1 MRSNA
6 INSIQKQLEKTSH
19 NAYFISNI
27 VEISYLIPFTG
38 SSAYLIIEKDQII
51 FLTDAR
57 YEIQS
62 RDEIKNSNVKIDIID
77 SYSDALKS
85 LEKYKKILIPPTSS
99 LSIYEELQS
108 LNLSMNIDKIDI
120 ITQSRIIKENDEIKL
135 IKEQYD
141 ISARAFKKS
150 IENFRF
156 GESERIWAAE
166 LAYNIITEGAVGE
179 SFDTI
184 VASGHRGA
192 LPHGRATDKIIDDAE
207 PVIIDFGSRSTYN
220 SDYTR
225 VVYNGNNSEVLDI
238 IDIVRSALLKAI
250 DSVAV
255 GKNSSDIDKIARDYI
270 DLAGYGKFFNHSLG
284 HGIGLDVHELPY
296 LNKSKNTVLD
306 NNMVFTIEPGI
317 YLPGQFGI
325 RLEET
330 VLIRNNHVELLSSH
344 LDHYIYKI

>member
-1 MRSNA
+1 MRSKA
-6 INSIQKQLEKTSH
+6 IEALQKQLEKTS
-19 NAYFISNI
+19 NSAYFISNI
-27 VEISYLIPFTG
+27 VEISYILPFTG
-38 SSAYLIIEKDQII
+38 SSAYLIVEKNGII
-51 FLTDAR
+51 FITDAR

-62 RDEIKNSNVKIDIID
+62 RDEINNTNIQIEIVNS
-77 SYSDALKS
+77 YTDALKS
-85 LEKYKKILIPPTSS
+85 LEKYKSILIPPTSS
-99 LSIYEELQS
+99 LSIYEGLRS
-108 LNLSMNIDKIDI
+108 LNLSVNIDKDDI
-120 ITQSRIIKENDEIKL
+120 ISQSRLIKENDEIKS

-150 IENFRF
+150 IDNFRF

-166 LAYNIITEGAVGE
+166 LAYNIISEGAIGE

-192 LPHGRATDKIIDDAE
+192 LPHGRASDKVIDATE

-225 VVYNGNNSEVLDI
+225 VVYNGNNSDVLDI
-238 IDIVRSALLKAI
+238 IDIVRTALLKAI
-250 DSVAV
+250 DAVGV

-270 DLAGYGKFFNHSLG
+270 DSTGYGKFFNHSLG

-296 LNKSKNTVLD
+296 FNKLKNTVLD

-330 VLIRNNHVELLSSH
+330 VLIRNNQTELLSSH
-344 LDHYIYKI
+344 LDHYIYEI

>member
-6 INSIQKQLEKTSH
+6 INALQKQLEKTS
-19 NAYFISNI
+19 NDAYFISNI
-27 VEISYLIPFTG
+27 VEISYLVPFTG
-38 SSAYLIIEKDQII
+38 SSAYLIVEKDGITFI
-51 FLTDAR
+51 TDAR

-62 RDEIKNSNVKIDIID
+62 KNEINSNNVKIDIIS
-77 SYSDALKS
+77 SYADALKS
-85 LEKYKKILIPPTSS
+85 LEKYKSILIPPTSS
-99 LSIYEELQS
+99 LSIYEKLHS
-108 LNLSMNIDKIDI
+108 LNLSVNIDKVDV
-120 ITQSRIIKENDEIKL
+120 ITQSRLTKENDEIKL

-156 GESERIWAAE
+156 SESEKTWAAE
-166 LAYNIITEGAVGE
+166 LAYNIISEGAIGE

-192 LPHGRATDKIIDDAE
+192 LPHGRASDKVIDESE

-225 VVYNGNNSEVLDI
+225 VIYNDNNSEVLDI
-238 IDIVRSALLKAI
+238 IDIVRSTLLKAI
-250 DSVAV
+250 DAVAI

-270 DLAGYGKFFNHSLG
+270 DSKGYGKFFNHSLG
-284 HGIGLDVHELPY
+284 HGIGLDVHELPFFS
-296 LNKSKNTVLD
+296 KSNNTVLD
-306 NNMVFTIEPGI
+306 NNMIFTIEPGI
-317 YLPGQFGI
+317 YLPDKFGI

-344 LDHYIYKI
+344 LDHYIYTI

>member
-6 INSIQKQLEKTSH
+6 IEALQKQLEKTSH
-19 NAYFISNI
+19 GAYFISNI
-27 VEISYLIPFTG
+27 VEISYLVPFTG
-38 SSAYLIIEKDQII
+38 SSAYLIVEKDEII

-62 RDEIKNSNVKIDIID
+62 KDEIKNSNVKIDIIT
-77 SYSDALKS
+77 SYADALKS
-85 LEKYKKILIPPTSS
+85 LEKYKSILIPPTSS
-99 LSIYEELQS
+99 LSIYQELCS
-108 LNLSMNIDKIDI
+108 LNLSVDIDKIDL
-120 ITQSRIIKENDEIKL
+120 ITQSRLTKENDEIKL

-150 IENFRF
+150 IDNFRF
-156 GESERIWAAE
+156 GESERTWAAE

-192 LPHGRATDKIIDDAE
+192 LPHGIASDKVIDDVE

-225 VVYNGNNSEVLDI
+225 VVYNGNNSDVLDI
-238 IDIVRSALLKAI
+238 IDIVRTALLKAI
-250 DSVAV
+250 DAVAV
-255 GKNSSDIDKIARDYI
+255 GKNSSDIDKVAREYI
-270 DLAGYGKFFNHSLG
+270 DSTGYGNFFNHSLG

-296 LNKSKNTVLD
+296 LSKSKSTVLD

-317 YLPGQFGI
+317 YLPGQFGV

-330 VLIRNNHVELLSSH
+330 VLIRNNQTELLSSH
-344 LDHYIYKI
+344 LDHYVYKI